1 MRILLVS
8 RFFPYIGGRETIV
21 LLLAEE
27 LNRRGHEVAVLT
39 PDMGRPSLGYKTF
52 KYEYDVDKISKVIK
66 DFTPDVISSHT
77 FYLSPLVLEA
87 NQKLQTPVTLTVHG
101 DLLNYGKEEDKK
113 MFLDM
118 VPKLD
123 KVIAV
128 CEHGNNQLREKGS
141 VGSDKLELIR
151 YGVDTELFNKAKT
164 DKSEIRR
171 ILKLPQ
177 DKFIFVTPARMTYY
191 KGIEFLL
198 EAIKRTKNKE
208 KLCFLIATPPARHRE
223 DETAY
228 TEKIFNIVSEK
239 GLQDSFALSFF
250 DFNTMPFLYN
260 ACDVFILPSMTEQL
274 PVSILEAQA
283 SQIPVIATDVGG
295 VSEIVKS
302 QETGF
307 LIKYGDELALVE
319 AINEVYKKQVVVQG
333 LVEKSRSMVV
343 EQYNKNIMADNY
355 ESLFNRILPAKQVG
369 CIQKEDQN

>member
-1 MRILLVS
+1 
-8 RFFPYIGGRETIV
+8 
-21 LLLAEE
+21 
-27 LNRRGHEVAVLT
+27 
-39 PDMGRPSLGYKTF
+39 MGRPSLGYKTF
-52 KYEYDVDKISKVIK
+52 KYEYDVKKISEVIK
-66 DFTPDVISSHT
+66 NFKPDVISSHT

-87 NQKLQTPVTLTVHG
+87 NQNLRIPFTLTVHG

-128 CEHGNNQLREKGS
+128 CDHGNTQLKEKGNIEK
-141 VGSDKLELIR
+141 GKLELIK
-151 YGVDTELFNKAKT
+151 YGIDTGLFNKVKA

-171 ILKLPQ
+171 VLKLPQ

-198 EAIKRTKNKE
+198 KAIERTKNND

-223 DETAY
+223 DETNY
-228 TEKIFNIVSEK
+228 TEKVFSLVSDK
-239 GLQDSFALSFF
+239 GLQDNFALSFF
-250 DFNTMPFLYN
+250 DFNTMPFLYS
-260 ACDVFILPSMTEQL
+260 ACDAFILPSMTEQL

-307 LIKYGDELALVE
+307 LIKYGDERALVK
-319 AINEVYKKQVVVQG
+319 AIKDVFEKQEFVQG
-333 LVEKSRSMVV
+333 IVEKTRS
-343 EQYNKNIMADNY
+343 EIAKQYNKDIMADNY
-355 ESLFNRILPAKQVG
+355 ESLFKKILPSKHAG
-369 CIQKEDQN
+369 